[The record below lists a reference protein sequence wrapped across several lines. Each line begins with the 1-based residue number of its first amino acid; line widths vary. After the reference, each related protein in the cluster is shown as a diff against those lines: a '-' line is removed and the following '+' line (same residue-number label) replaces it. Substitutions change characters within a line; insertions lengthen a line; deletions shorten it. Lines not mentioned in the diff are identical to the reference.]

1 MSMAKDIFMR
11 MAAERRSGAER
22 SARGEAGMS
31 RLSDDELLK
40 EAKDII
46 KMYCP
51 ASFAINLER
60 DVNAGL
66 KSPTFVHL
74 ICTLSLVIEERL
86 GVEVQN
92 SQSCPALLQHQRTG
106 STAAVLVMLSEL
118 LQTLGCPH
126 SCLTQGGHLKGRL
139 NSKRARILLMHYLCT
154 KADSL
159 ERQKMPV
166 LVDTMEKLQ
175 KVIESGESFIPI
187 GEEIINSKL
196 HKNFVAEIEADRKA
210 VEKNEKEKMN
220 AASKKVKEK
229 LNGVH
234 SKKMS
239 RSETQTEVEE
249 NEREKRNA
257 ASKKKMEELFGS
269 AKKMSIKKTQ
279 QSAREEA
286 GKKVHEEITSVPVE
300 KDARI
305 CWNCHGKENLSRCGG
320 CKKAW
325 YCGRKCQTVD
335 RARHRRFCERAQ
347 HEQETARKATAK
359 DEDKDIHNKEVD

>member
-1 MSMAKDIFMR
+1 
-11 MAAERRSGAER
+11 
-22 SARGEAGMS
+22 MS
-31 RLSDDELLK
+31 RLSDDVLLK

-92 SQSCPALLQHQRTG
+92 TQSCPALLQHQRTG
-106 STAAVLVMLSEL
+106 NTAAVLVMLSNL

-154 KADSL
+154 KADLL

-175 KVIESGESFIPI
+175 RVIESGESFIPI

-196 HKNFVAEIEADRKA
+196 HKNFTAGIEADRKA

-220 AASKKVKEK
+220 AASKKGKEEEE
-229 LNGVH
+229 LNRVNG
-234 SKKMS
+234 KKMTN
-239 RSETQTEVEE
+239 SETKTEAEE
-249 NEREKRNA
+249 NDREKRNA

-269 AKKMSIKKTQ
+269 AKKVSINRTQ
-279 QSAREEA
+279 QSARGEA
-286 GKKVHEEITSVPVE
+286 GKKVHEETSSVPVE

-305 CWNCHGKENLSRCGG
+305 CWNCHGKENLSRCSG

-325 YCGRKCQTVD
+325 YCGRKCQMVD
-335 RARHRRFCERAQ
+335 RPRHRRFCERAQ
-347 HEQETARKATAK
+347 QEGARKAKVK
-359 DEDKDIHNKEVD
+359 DEDEDIPNHEVD